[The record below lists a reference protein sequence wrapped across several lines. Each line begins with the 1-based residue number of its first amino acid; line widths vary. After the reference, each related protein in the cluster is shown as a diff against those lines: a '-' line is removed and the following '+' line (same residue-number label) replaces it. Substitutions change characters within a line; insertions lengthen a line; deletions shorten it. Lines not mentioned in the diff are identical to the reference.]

1 MIKQRVT
8 KILAEMSK
16 GIYERNRELGL
27 ALLSA
32 VAGES
37 IFLLGKPGVAKSL
50 VARRL
55 KMAFSDSHC
64 FEYLMSRF
72 STPDEIFG
80 PVKISQLKDNDT
92 YERQTK
98 GYLPEADVVFLDE
111 IWKAGPAI
119 QNSLLT
125 IINEKIFHNGN
136 KEIKVPMK
144 ALVSASNELPADGEG
159 LDALWDRFL
168 VRLVVDCI
176 QDKTSFEKMISGSA
190 VNEDVIISEPITADE
205 FREWQHE
212 IEEIAIHQNIFDV
225 INSIR
230 IQIAAYNSE
239 KEEKEQIYI
248 SDRRWK
254 KIVRLMK
261 AAAFL
266 NGNEQITTAQCWLIP
281 DCLWNNTSQIKSVN
295 EIVSNAIGGSG
306 LPINEIKA
314 SLQAKIDEI
323 ESITKSQLYYTEK
336 RTLPVFK
343 TSFESKPIITDGEW
357 LTLKIRLEELEKL
370 RSSNV
375 NEPVVIGGQI
385 VSASIFS
392 HKADVSLRAHMKDN
406 KTIVITSIDFGCEH
420 LVWPVAKQQGEIIA
434 NFTGTNYVRTSEET
448 IDVEMFRAATSIQ
461 AEKWTKQIQ
470 KIEQKIDDGLNE
482 LAQFSEHELSDMSAC
497 LFVAPEKL
505 APLSET
511 VRKNTSF
518 DRYHMKQKINGG
530 IKMSEFKNQ
539 AIVITGGS
547 GGMGLC

>member
-1 MIKQRVT
+1 MIKQRIT

-392 HKADVSLRAHMKDN
+392 HKADVSLRAHMKDS

-434 NFTGTNYVRTSEET
+434 NFIGTNYVRTSEET
-448 IDVEMFRAATSIQ
+448 IDVEMFRAATSTQ

-511 VRKNTSF
+511 VRKNT
-518 DRYHMKQKINGG
+518 DELKQMLVQLKRIRHNYA
-530 IKMSEFKNQ
+530 NQ
-539 AIVITGGS
+539 ELNQS
-547 GGMGLC
+547 LFEHE

>member
-1 MIKQRVT
+1 MIKQRIT

-190 VNEDVIISEPITADE
+190 VNEDITVSEPITADE

-212 IEEIAIHQNIFDV
+212 IEEIAIHKNIFDV

-266 NGNEQITTAQCWLIP
+266 NGNEQITTAQCWLIS

-323 ESITKSQLYYTEK
+323 ESIIKSQLYYKEK

-385 VSASIFS
+385 VSASMLS
-392 HKADVSLRAHMKDN
+392 HKADVSLRAHMKDS

-448 IDVEMFRAATSIQ
+448 IDVEMFRAATSTQ

-470 KIEQKIDDGLNE
+470 KIEQKIEDGLNE

-511 VRKNTSF
+511 VRKNT
-518 DRYHMKQKINGG
+518 DELKQMLVQLKRIRHNY
-530 IKMSEFKNQ
+530 ENQ
-539 AIVITGGS
+539 ELNQS
-547 GGMGLC
+547 LFEHE

>member
-1 MIKQRVT
+1 MIKQRIT

-392 HKADVSLRAHMKDN
+392 HKADVSLRAHMKDS

-448 IDVEMFRAATSIQ
+448 IDVEMFRAATSTQ

-470 KIEQKIDDGLNE
+470 KIEQKIEDGLNE

-511 VRKNTSF
+511 VRKNT
-518 DRYHMKQKINGG
+518 DELKQMLVQLKRIRHNYA
-530 IKMSEFKNQ
+530 NQ
-539 AIVITGGS
+539 ELNQS
-547 GGMGLC
+547 LFEHE

>member
-1 MIKQRVT
+1 MIKQRIT

-511 VRKNTSF
+511 VRKNT
-518 DRYHMKQKINGG
+518 DELKQMLVQLKRIRHNYA
-530 IKMSEFKNQ
+530 NQ
-539 AIVITGGS
+539 ELNQS
-547 GGMGLC
+547 LFEHE

>member
-1 MIKQRVT
+1 MIKQRIT
-8 KILAEMSK
+8 KVLAEMSK

-168 VRLVVDCI
+168 VRLFVDCI

-190 VNEDVIISEPITADE
+190 VNEDMIVSEPITADE

-212 IEEIAIHQNIFDV
+212 IDEIAIHQNIFDV

-266 NGNEQITTAQCWLIP
+266 NGNEQITTAQCWLIS
-281 DCLWNNTSQIKSVN
+281 DCLWNNNGQIKSVN
-295 EIVSNAIGGSG
+295 EIVSNAIGRSG

-323 ESITKSQLYYTEK
+323 ESITKSQLCYTEK
-336 RTLPVFK
+336 RTLSVFK

-375 NEPVVIGGQI
+375 SEPVVIGGQV
-385 VSASIFS
+385 VSASMFS
-392 HKADVSLRAHMKDN
+392 HKADVSLRAHMKDS

-448 IDVEMFRAATSIQ
+448 IDVEMFRTATSVQ

-470 KIEQKIDDGLNE
+470 KIEQKIGDGLHE

-511 VRKNTSF
+511 VRKNT
-518 DRYHMKQKINGG
+518 DELKQMLVQLKRIRHNYA
-530 IKMSEFKNQ
+530 NQ
-539 AIVITGGS
+539 ELNQS
-547 GGMGLC
+547 LFEHE

>member
-1 MIKQRVT
+1 MIKQRIT

-80 PVKISQLKDNDT
+80 PVKISQLKENDT

-212 IEEIAIHQNIFDV
+212 IEEIAIHKNIFDV

-266 NGNEQITTAQCWLIP
+266 NGNEQITTAQCWLIS

-323 ESITKSQLYYTEK
+323 ESIIKSQLYYKEK

-392 HKADVSLRAHMKDN
+392 HKADVSLRAHMKDS

-448 IDVEMFRAATSIQ
+448 IDVEMFRAATSTQ

-470 KIEQKIDDGLNE
+470 KIEQKIEDGLNE

-511 VRKNTSF
+511 VRKNT
-518 DRYHMKQKINGG
+518 DELKQMLVQLKRIRHNY
-530 IKMSEFKNQ
+530 ENQ
-539 AIVITGGS
+539 ELNQS
-547 GGMGLC
+547 LFEHE

>member
-1 MIKQRVT
+1 MIKQRIT

-80 PVKISQLKDNDT
+80 PVKISQLKENDT

-511 VRKNTSF
+511 VRKNT
-518 DRYHMKQKINGG
+518 DELKQMLVQLKRIRHNYA
-530 IKMSEFKNQ
+530 NQ
-539 AIVITGGS
+539 ELNQS
-547 GGMGLC
+547 LFEHE

>member
-1 MIKQRVT
+1 MIKQRIT

-392 HKADVSLRAHMKDN
+392 HKADVSLRAHMKDS

-470 KIEQKIDDGLNE
+470 KIEQKIDDGL
-482 LAQFSEHELSDMSAC
+482 HEL
-497 LFVAPEKL
+497 P
-505 APLSET
+505 
-511 VRKNTSF
+511 
-518 DRYHMKQKINGG
+518 Q
-530 IKMSEFKNQ
+530 
-539 AIVITGGS
+539 
-547 GGMGLC
+547 

>member
-1 MIKQRVT
+1 M
-8 KILAEMSK
+8 AEMSK

-392 HKADVSLRAHMKDN
+392 HKADVSLRAHMKDS

-448 IDVEMFRAATSIQ
+448 IDVEMFRAATSTQ

-470 KIEQKIDDGLNE
+470 KIEQKIEDGLNE

-511 VRKNTSF
+511 VRKNT
-518 DRYHMKQKINGG
+518 DELKQMLVQLKRIRHNY
-530 IKMSEFKNQ
+530 ENQ
-539 AIVITGGS
+539 ELNQS
-547 GGMGLC
+547 LFEHE

>member
-1 MIKQRVT
+1 MIKQRIT

-385 VSASIFS
+385 VSASMFS
-392 HKADVSLRAHMKDN
+392 HKADVSLRAHMKDS

-434 NFTGTNYVRTSEET
+434 NFIGTNYVRTSEET
-448 IDVEMFRAATSIQ
+448 IDVEMFRAATSTQ

-470 KIEQKIDDGLNE
+470 KIEQKIEDGLNE

-511 VRKNTSF
+511 VRKNT
-518 DRYHMKQKINGG
+518 DELKQMLVQLKRIRHNY
-530 IKMSEFKNQ
+530 ENQ
-539 AIVITGGS
+539 ELNQS
-547 GGMGLC
+547 LFEHE

>member
-511 VRKNTSF
+511 VRKNT
-518 DRYHMKQKINGG
+518 DELKQMLVQLKRIRHNYA
-530 IKMSEFKNQ
+530 NQ
-539 AIVITGGS
+539 ELNQS
-547 GGMGLC
+547 LFEHE

>member
-1 MIKQRVT
+1 MIKQRIT

-392 HKADVSLRAHMKDN
+392 HKADVSLRAHMKDS

-434 NFTGTNYVRTSEET
+434 NFIGTNYVRTSEET
-448 IDVEMFRAATSIQ
+448 IDVEMFRAATSTQ

-470 KIEQKIDDGLNE
+470 KIEQKIEDGLNE

-511 VRKNTSF
+511 VRKNT
-518 DRYHMKQKINGG
+518 DELKQMLVQLKRIRHNYA
-530 IKMSEFKNQ
+530 NQ
-539 AIVITGGS
+539 ELNQS
-547 GGMGLC
+547 LFEHE

>member
-1 MIKQRVT
+1 MIKQRIT

-392 HKADVSLRAHMKDN
+392 HKADVSLRAHMKDS

-470 KIEQKIDDGLNE
+470 KIEQKIEDGLNE

-511 VRKNTSF
+511 VRKNT
-518 DRYHMKQKINGG
+518 DELKQMLVQLKRIRHNYA
-530 IKMSEFKNQ
+530 NQ
-539 AIVITGGS
+539 ELNQS
-547 GGMGLC
+547 LFEHE

>member
-1 MIKQRVT
+1 MIKQRIT
-8 KILAEMSK
+8 NILAEMSK

-190 VNEDVIISEPITADE
+190 VNEDITVSEPITADE

-385 VSASIFS
+385 VSASMFS
-392 HKADVSLRAHMKDN
+392 HKADVSLRAHMKDS

-448 IDVEMFRAATSIQ
+448 IDVEMFRAATSTQ

-511 VRKNTSF
+511 VRKNT
-518 DRYHMKQKINGG
+518 DELKQMLVQLKRIRHNYA
-530 IKMSEFKNQ
+530 NQ
-539 AIVITGGS
+539 ELNQS
-547 GGMGLC
+547 LFEHE

>member
-1 MIKQRVT
+1 MIKQRIT

-392 HKADVSLRAHMKDN
+392 HKADVSLRAHMKDS

-434 NFTGTNYVRTSEET
+434 NFIGTNYVRTSEET
-448 IDVEMFRAATSIQ
+448 IDVEMFRAATSTQ

-470 KIEQKIDDGLNE
+470 KIEQKIEDGLNE

-511 VRKNTSF
+511 VRKNT
-518 DRYHMKQKINGG
+518 DELKQMLVQLKRIRHNY
-530 IKMSEFKNQ
+530 ENQ
-539 AIVITGGS
+539 ELNQS
-547 GGMGLC
+547 LFEHE